1 MDILG
6 LAAMT
11 DALLDWID
19 DGAVHPLNLQL
30 ALRNFNM
37 LLGIYTSALEHR
49 PAELPFAPGDDLVV
63 LTIEIEDD
71 DGGTD
76 SSGYEIN
83 VNNPKEGKTVRAT
96 INGVIENDADPNYV
110 RRNIVTKGA
119 VVDTDIG
126 RVRVTSRPG
135 MHGVVSGVLLE
146 D

>member
-1 MDILG
+1 MKHHRGKRRTEISSENQFAYVG
-6 LAAMT
+6 EVEQRKNYRKTAGSQT
-11 DALLDWID
+11 VRLL
-19 DGAVHPLNLQL
+19 
-30 ALRNFNM
+30 
-37 LLGIYTSALEHR
+37 SAH
-49 PAELPFAPGDDLVV
+49 
-63 LTIEIEDD
+63 
-71 DGGTD
+71 
-76 SSGYEIN
+76 EIN

-119 VVDTDIG
+119 VVNTDIG